1 MREII
6 PSLVIGML
14 FGAGLAV
21 SDMVNPARVLAFLDL
36 AGRWD
41 PTLAFVMGG
50 AVVPAALGYL
60 LVRRMRRPLFAERF
74 SIPENRIIDRQ
85 LLLGAAIFGVG
96 WGLVG
101 LCPGPAIAGL
111 VYGLWQLWLF
121 VAAMLAGMLLH
132 RLVTTTRRVSPS
144 PDALTADS

>member
-1 MREII
+1 MREVI

-50 AVVPAALGYL
+50 AVVPAALGYV
-60 LVRRMRRPLFAERF
+60 LVRRMRRPLLAQRF
-74 SIPENRIIDRQ
+74 GIPENRIIDRQ

-121 VAAMLAGMLLH
+121 VAAMFAGMLLH
-132 RLVTTTRRVSPS
+132 RLLTTTRRASPS

>member
-50 AVVPAALGYL
+50 ALVPAAVGYR
-60 LVRRMRRPLFAERF
+60 LVRRMRRPLLAEEF
-74 SIPENRIIDRQ
+74 GIPVNRVVDRQ
-85 LLLGAAIFGVG
+85 LLLGAAVFGAG

-121 VAAMLAGMLLH
+121 ATAMLAGMLLH
-132 RLVTTTRRVSPS
+132 RLMTTTRQVRPS
-144 PDALTADS
+144 RDALTADS